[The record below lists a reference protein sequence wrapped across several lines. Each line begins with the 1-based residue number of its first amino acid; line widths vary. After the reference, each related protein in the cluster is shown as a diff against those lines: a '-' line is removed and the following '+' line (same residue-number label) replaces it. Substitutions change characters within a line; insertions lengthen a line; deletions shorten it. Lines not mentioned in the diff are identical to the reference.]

1 MRNTSILMASLASL
15 LIPTLASANSLQ
27 SMIAAYEAADCA
39 PVVEQEIKDRKIDQ
53 TTIRKIEYI
62 TIQLSPSD
70 DFGEDYDYEGWIN
83 FSSCK
88 GNYVIS
94 MDKACFIKQS
104 YATHECLKKG
114 IGGG

>member
-1 MRNTSILMASLASL
+1 MRKIPILTAALASML
-15 LIPTLASANSLQ
+15 VPTLVSANSLQ
-27 SMIAAYEAADCA
+27 SMIAVYEAADCA
-39 PVVEQEIKDRKIDQ
+39 PVVEQEIKDRRIDHTTIKKID
-53 TTIRKIEYI
+53 YI
-62 TIQLSPSD
+62 TIQINPSD
-70 DFGEDYDYEGWIN
+70 SFGEEYEYEGWIN